1 MSWHFSRALVEA
13 YSEANSSDGGPS
25 ARSKSTTTHAAS
37 SSPDRTTD
45 VSNRFPSLQ
54 MSRNLTDVRGEE
66 LLTWYREVFLARTFQ
81 PRERVQELTGSAA
94 GFGGK
99 WHASFA
105 KWDPAT
111 SSWRTPQCSLFEG
124 WDVFSETWPR
134 WGMMRDGEC
143 SEPVTQ
149 ARRTDENASG
159 LLPTPSASCDSK
171 PSPKWNPASQS
182 GRSLATRA
190 LLNIWPT
197 PTASDAKGSSPASLT
212 RKDGRTRAND
222 RLDHRM
228 MAEHGG
234 KLNPT
239 WVEKL
244 MGWPKNWTDTKPMSD
259 KDFISWF
266 MGFCECEETRTREV
280 MRVLRRSDEAQEFQ
294 RQAGRPVSIQE
305 AEVLLP
311 VLLEHQEGSNETWLL
326 MEGAEAPQ
334 GKLRGVRLQACA
346 TGSPRRSGHQKQPT
360 GEHPDAMQALP
371 RFLAYDGKEAWASG
385 RWEDAIPRVTQGVT
399 DRVDRLRAIGNGQ
412 VPAVVRL
419 AWHTLLHRS
428 AMPIEQ
434 R

>member
-1 MSWHFSRALVEA
+1 
-13 YSEANSSDGGPS
+13 
-25 ARSKSTTTHAAS
+25 
-37 SSPDRTTD
+37 
-45 VSNRFPSLQ
+45 
-54 MSRNLTDVRGEE
+54 
-66 LLTWYREVFLARTFQ
+66 
-81 PRERVQELTGSAA
+81 
-94 GFGGK
+94 
-99 WHASFA
+99 
-105 KWDPAT
+105 
-111 SSWRTPQCSLFEG
+111 
-124 WDVFSETWPR
+124 
-134 WGMMRDGEC
+134 
-143 SEPVTQ
+143 
-149 ARRTDENASG
+149 
-159 LLPTPSASCDSK
+159 
-171 PSPKWNPASQS
+171 
-182 GRSLATRA
+182 
-190 LLNIWPT
+190 
-197 PTASDAKGSSPASLT
+197 
-212 RKDGRTRAND
+212 
-222 RLDHRM
+222 
-228 MAEHGG
+228 
-234 KLNPT
+234 
-239 WVEKL
+239 
-244 MGWPKNWTDTKPMSD
+244 MSD

-311 VLLEHQEGSNETWLL
+311 VLLEHQEGSNEAWLL

-385 RWEDAIPRVTQGVT
+385 RWEDAIPRVAQGVT
-399 DRVDRLRAIGNGQ
+399 DRVGRLRAIGNGQ